1 MNKRQLAKG
10 FAFLAAILGA
20 SGAAAQS
27 IPPSLS
33 GKWRIVKIL
42 PTHNQQCW
50 DEARAKA
57 LIGTVMVY
65 QAHAMVWQGGG
76 VPITD
81 ALSRTLTRRK
91 FQEEYQV
98 ELPEL
103 GIAAGSVEEIDLQHE
118 DADITGATTEV
129 PGDTILLAG
138 PGKIVV
144 SSCGVFYAAVRV
156 AGKSVG
162 GR

>member
-1 MNKRQLAKG
+1 M
-10 FAFLAAILGA
+10 
-20 SGAAAQS
+20 
-27 IPPSLS
+27 
-33 GKWRIVKIL
+33 
-42 PTHNQQCW
+42 
-50 DEARAKA
+50 
-57 LIGTVMVY
+57 MVY
-65 QAHAMVWQGGG
+65 QAHAMVWQGGA

-91 FQEEYQV
+91 FQDEYKV

-103 GIAAGSVEEIDLQHE
+103 GITAASVEEFDLQHE

-129 PGDTILLAG
+129 PGDTILIAA

-144 SSCGVFYAAVRV
+144 SACGVFYEAIRVTIKAA
-156 AGKSVG
+156 S